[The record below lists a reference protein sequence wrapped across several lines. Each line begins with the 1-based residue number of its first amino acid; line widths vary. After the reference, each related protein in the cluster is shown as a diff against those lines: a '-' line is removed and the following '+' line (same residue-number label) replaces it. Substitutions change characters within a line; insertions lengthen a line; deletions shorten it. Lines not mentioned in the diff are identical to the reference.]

1 MRKWA
6 FLKLF
11 VTTFWLQIFLCSAQT
26 PVANRNATP
35 LPSAADAAFEKLKSL
50 EGTWEA
56 PLHGQQEGKVM
67 VNKFHVIGDGSAVLH
82 SEWLDGNQLTTTVFY
97 MVGPELR
104 ADHYCDLQN
113 QPRYVAKPSAD
124 GSVVEF
130 VLRDITNLDAH
141 PRHFHSTTWHFVDGR
156 HLTQDWEIAEGS
168 KPPKFVRMEFT
179 RE

>member
-6 FLKLF
+6 LLKLF
-11 VTTFWLQIFLCSAQT
+11 MMTFWLHTFLCSAQT
-26 PVANRNATP
+26 LVTNRNATP
-35 LPSAADAAFEKLKSL
+35 LPSAAEAAFEKLKSL

-56 PLHGQQEGKVM
+56 SLHGQQEGKVM

-82 SEWLDGNQLTTTVFY
+82 SEWLEGKQLTTTVFY

-168 KPPKFVRMEFT
+168 KPPKFVRMEFA
-179 RE
+179 RK

>member
-11 VTTFWLQIFLCSAQT
+11 VMTFWFQTFLCSAQT
-26 PVANRNATP
+26 LVTNSNATP
-35 LPSAADAAFEKLKSL
+35 LPSAAKAAFEKLKSL

-104 ADHYCDLQN
+104 ADHYLTF
-113 QPRYVAKPSAD
+113 RTSRGMLPSPLLMAV
-124 GSVVEF
+124 SLNSSCET
-130 VLRDITNLDAH
+130 LRILMRTRAI
-141 PRHFHSTTWHFVDGR
+141 ST
-156 HLTQDWEIAEGS
+156 
-168 KPPKFVRMEFT
+168 PPLGALWMEST
-179 RE
+179 